1 MIEKIK
7 ISDRLYLLK
16 DSMDCYSNLIIGS
29 EKALLFDTGSGA
41 DDLMSA
47 VRQITGLPL
56 LVIASHGHFDH
67 IGGSYQFDEVYL
79 SCKDRNIVE
88 SYEVEKLREWIGK
101 EDYDPKGFS
110 KIKDLDFDK
119 FSLGDIEGQIIELPG
134 HSRGS
139 VGVYFPEMK
148 LLLSGDALTPV
159 MCLFFKNHGTV
170 LDELETLEKVKKLG
184 VAHFL
189 TAHSDKIMNVSILE
203 RMTECLKNCKGKKF
217 LKYRYS
223 KPPFSEGYFHLYS
236 MKDEPVGVIVES
248 LEEVSE

>member
-16 DSMDCYSNLIIGS
+16 DSMECYSNLIIGS

-41 DDLMSA
+41 DELKSA

-88 SYEVEKLREWIGK
+88 SYEIEKLREWIGK
-101 EDYDPKGFS
+101 EDYDPKEFQR
-110 KIKDLDFDK
+110 IKDLDFDK

-139 VGVYFPEMK
+139 VGVYLPEMN

-159 MCLFFKNHGTV
+159 MCLFFKNHGTIA
-170 LDELETLEKVKKLG
+170 DEIETIEKVQKLG
-184 VAHFL
+184 ITQFL
-189 TAHSDKIMNVSILE
+189 TAHSEKLMPVSILD
-203 RMTECLKNCKGKKF
+203 RMKECLKNCKGKKF

-236 MKDEPVGVIVES
+236 MDEEPVGLIVES
-248 LEEVSE
+248 L